1 MGFWQGMNEGLTYVL
16 DKKAEKESEDR
27 AYAFKTEEYQRQLR
41 DGRLDRLL
49 ELKIARAEKGR
60 EASALTN
67 QAQTLYSRLSEED
80 LSDPRA
86 QALLNNPTMA
96 AELAKQVAALEEK
109 RALAGYNGPPLQG
122 QNFLDMFTVYDDE
135 TGTVAPAA
143 MTIED
148 LMELDVNDP
157 AVYEQAVL
165 DLTST
170 QGGGAYVTIN
180 PSAYYV
186 PNPELLAEGRTA
198 FNELVLQ
205 EARRE
210 LLGITGE
217 DDASVTAQGNLLRQI
232 DNYKTENSVE
242 RLELQDKYG
251 YSVYKKLLATD
262 NPYIQ
267 DFKND
272 PQLARFHFMYAEE
285 QARAIL
291 ADPEASQA
299 DRDGASAWLRSQGLN

>member
-86 QALLNNPTMA
+86 QALLNNPTMT
-96 AELAKQVAALEEK
+96 AELAEKVVALEKE
-109 RALAGYNGPPLQG
+109 RAAAGFKDPPYRG
-122 QNFLDMFTVYDDE
+122 QNLLDMFTVYDDE

-143 MTIED
+143 MTIDD
-148 LMELDVNDP
+148 LMELDVGDP

-205 EARRE
+205 EAQRE
-210 LLGITGE
+210 LKGLSG
-217 DDASVTAQGNLLRQI
+217 DDNSEAASDLQSQI

-251 YSVYKKLLATD
+251 YSVYKKLLSTD

-299 DRDGASAWLRSQGLN
+299 DLDGASAWLRSQGLN